1 MNSLY
6 IKNMVCNRCIR
17 VVREELIG
25 LGLDVVDVQ
34 LGKVVLAKHPNN
46 FRRIETVLNQ
56 NGFELLEDKNA
67 QIVESIKSQIIE
79 LIYNDGLGEMK
90 TNLSQYLSKHLGKDY
105 SALSKLFSEVESIT
119 VEKYSILQKVE
130 RIKELMVYDELSLSE
145 IAYKLGYSSVQH
157 LSNQFKKMTGL
168 SPSYFKK
175 VNPPRRTIDG
185 LSSGETL

>member
-1 MNSLY
+1 
-6 IKNMVCNRCIR
+6 MVCNRCIR

-34 LGKVVLAKHPNN
+34 LGKVVLAKHPKN

-105 SALSKLFSEVESIT
+105 FVLSKLFFEVESII
-119 VEKYSILQKVE
+119 VEKYFILQKVE

-145 IAYKLGYSSVQH
+145 IVYKLGYSFV
-157 LSNQFKKMTGL
+157 
-168 SPSYFKK
+168 
-175 VNPPRRTIDG
+175 
-185 LSSGETL
+185 